1 MFKAKVLVSL
11 PSPKALALCLSNPG
25 MEVQISSWQGC
36 ELEWA
41 PPLRSLF

>member
-25 MEVQISSWQGC
+25 WKSRF
-36 ELEWA
+36 
-41 PPLRSLF
+41 PLGKDVN